1 MRLVIETNS
10 AEQHGWTLLHIASQN
25 GHLDVVQQLIDAGIA
40 ISIWNVT
47 YSSKCLVMGEIPTC
61 RRVESSSNKSSRQS
75 GKTQPRLAELRS
87 MKPRDTESLTPGRIM
102 VDVSLCDGNE

>member
-25 GHLDVVQQLIDAGIA
+25 GHLDVVQQLVDAGIA

-47 YSSKCLVMGEIPTC
+47 
-61 RRVESSSNKSSRQS
+61 
-75 GKTQPRLAELRS
+75 
-87 MKPRDTESLTPGRIM
+87 
-102 VDVSLCDGNE
+102 